1 MKTNR
6 FVAAVASLL
15 LAGSAW
21 ADVKA
26 AAESAVDSAGK
37 VLTKAGQATRHGLKA
52 AGEGLE
58 EGTKA
63 ANRGA
68 DKVAKKVGLPG
79 GPPASSPKRMP
90 H

>member
-6 FVAAVASLL
+6 FVAVITSLL
-15 LAGSAW
+15 LADAAW

-26 AAESAVDSAGK
+26 TAEAVVDSTGK
-37 VLTKAGQATRHGLKA
+37 VLTKVEQAAKRGLKA
-52 AGEGLE
+52 GADGLE
-58 EGTKA
+58 EGAKA

-79 GPPASSPKRMP
+79 GPAASSPKRMP